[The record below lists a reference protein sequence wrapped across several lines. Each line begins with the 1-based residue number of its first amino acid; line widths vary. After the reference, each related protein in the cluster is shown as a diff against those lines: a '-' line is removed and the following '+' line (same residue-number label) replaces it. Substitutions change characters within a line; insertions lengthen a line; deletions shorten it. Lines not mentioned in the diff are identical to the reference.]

1 MASKGYDATVI
12 SKSMKAVEDLGV
24 DKEKT
29 SKKTAK
35 GGGDAM
41 GSAASAATSSNA
53 TNNAAG
59 NAADA
64 SNAPLTRPDQET
76 LEGYTFTYETVNAT
90 ATEAYADHYNAK
102 TGENEKLEDV
112 TVKDSKMNDKYKKGK
127 YVTKAPVDK
136 APKAEPALEELVEM
150 TDAGRKVSKMQGTI
164 ENPNVINSVIN
175 DNIFIDGKVHLDDVR
190 QGNIGDCYFL
200 AALLQVIQH
209 DPQRIL
215 DIMKVSGSTVTTTLY
230 RKEKLSW
237 VQQDIAVQIGVFK
250 QNGRLTSSHWRIA
263 YDPKTSRWSSS
274 IDGSAL
280 KITREDLYEAALWV
294 QCIEQAYMIFSK
306 NYGQYGKGNA
316 CNVDLKST
324 IDGGHAQEC
333 MYMFFGDKV
342 QAPTVRRKTLNNGAE
357 GVDSLADNM
366 SVIYTLQSYAQAAND
381 GQKDVYLM
389 AGVSTDGA
397 VENLTFYAKKALEE
411 IKTINQTKKTPEL
424 EKAEKNIELIYSWI
438 SRYNDSPTT
447 SGLRE
452 GQTNKYQ
459 TMVRDEIDKQTIE
472 LKNNAEFQALDN
484 PIFKTMA
491 ESAGI
496 VVMRVTG
503 KQEANNNIFI
513 YSGHAYSVS
522 DVKLIGKDGKDLTNE
537 SNLDSAQIDAN
548 KSSVTLINPHAKTKA
563 SLNDKEERYNDGKF
577 EISLES
583 FMNNVGYIRTAT
595 VNK

>member
-1 MASKGYDATVI
+1 
-12 SKSMKAVEDLGV
+12 
-24 DKEKT
+24 
-29 SKKTAK
+29 
-35 GGGDAM
+35 
-41 GSAASAATSSNA
+41 
-53 TNNAAG
+53 
-59 NAADA
+59 
-64 SNAPLTRPDQET
+64 
-76 LEGYTFTYETVNAT
+76 
-90 ATEAYADHYNAK
+90 
-102 TGENEKLEDV
+102 
-112 TVKDSKMNDKYKKGK
+112 
-127 YVTKAPVDK
+127 
-136 APKAEPALEELVEM
+136 
-150 TDAGRKVSKMQGTI
+150 
-164 ENPNVINSVIN
+164 
-175 DNIFIDGKVHLDDVR
+175 
-190 QGNIGDCYFL
+190 
-200 AALLQVIQH
+200 
-209 DPQRIL
+209 
-215 DIMKVSGSTVTTTLY
+215 
-230 RKEKLSW
+230 
-237 VQQDIAVQIGVFK
+237 
-250 QNGRLTSSHWRIA
+250 
-263 YDPKTSRWSSS
+263 
-274 IDGSAL
+274 
-280 KITREDLYEAALWV
+280 
-294 QCIEQAYMIFSK
+294 
-306 NYGQYGKGNA
+306 
-316 CNVDLKST
+316 
-324 IDGGHAQEC
+324 
-333 MYMFFGDKV
+333 MFFGDKV